1 MWMFKICCFGKLT
14 PVMVCSAGGT
24 SFVIWEVRTNV
35 GRRNS
40 DSYQIYL
47 WASELRSGIRCTH
60 EISHTR
66 LNINYSRQL
75 LKCFLKL
82 SGKIND
88 MYGLD
93 RRGDFC
99 QGNKLDM
106 KSVYLLGKVSKSTLQ
121 CHQMSPAFPGR
132 PFRHI
137 KSGAKSASST
147 FFPSTHLH
155 STSRLDFEKH
165 CYQGKMS
172 SYFFLQ
178 ISKRFHN

>member
-1 MWMFKICCFGKLT
+1 
-14 PVMVCSAGGT
+14 MVCSAGGT

-47 WASELRSGIRCTH
+47 WASELRSGRRCTH
-60 EISHTR
+60 DISHTR

-75 LKCFLKL
+75 LKYFLIL

-88 MYGLD
+88 KMINKYGLD

-165 CYQGKMS
+165 CCQGKLS
-172 SYFFLQ
+172 
-178 ISKRFHN
+178 

>member
-1 MWMFKICCFGKLT
+1 M
-14 PVMVCSAGGT
+14 
-24 SFVIWEVRTNV
+24 
-35 GRRNS
+35 
-40 DSYQIYL
+40 
-47 WASELRSGIRCTH
+47 
-60 EISHTR
+60 
-66 LNINYSRQL
+66 IN
-75 LKCFLKL
+75 
-82 SGKIND
+82 

-155 STSRLDFEKH
+155 SQSCLDLKKKNAAKCNHIF
-165 CYQGKMS
+165 
-172 SYFFLQ
+172 Q
-178 ISKRFHN
+178 ISKMTSQSVPPFYI

>member
-1 MWMFKICCFGKLT
+1 MISNVDIKFNFLCFL
-14 PVMVCSAGGT
+14 
-24 SFVIWEVRTNV
+24 SFVRE
-35 GRRNS
+35 
-40 DSYQIYL
+40 
-47 WASELRSGIRCTH
+47 H
-60 EISHTR
+60 
-66 LNINYSRQL
+66 
-75 LKCFLKL
+75 KK
-82 SGKIND
+82 
-88 MYGLD
+88 YGLGQ
-93 RRGDFC
+93 RRDFR
-99 QGNKLDM
+99 QGNKLNM

-172 SYFFLQ
+172 SYFFRLAKDFT
-178 ISKRFHN
+178 ISPSSYI